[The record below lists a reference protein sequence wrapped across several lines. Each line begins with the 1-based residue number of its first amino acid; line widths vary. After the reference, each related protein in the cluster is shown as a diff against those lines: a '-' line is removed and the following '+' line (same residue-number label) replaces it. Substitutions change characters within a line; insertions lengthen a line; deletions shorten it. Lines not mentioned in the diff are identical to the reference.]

1 MRSTVLISRICRI
14 IETVGTSGDGAA
26 LAEAYASAVS
36 KVNSR
41 LEAVIAAADS
51 KSISDAIRL
60 LSEEPPLIEEVSTLD
75 FFQLQDWEN
84 LCDMNGWK
92 IPPRIDKQMVE
103 RVVGIG
109 ETKDAIMPF
118 LSQYKKAVRVN
129 NVRLAVKSLRR
140 LVDLD
145 HSQDWARKLQ
155 QSERQLQTL
164 IVEEF
169 SAAKRDG
176 LDDTCDRLAQEL
188 LDGVWKD
195 GLSVKGV
202 EDVKAYREQQ
212 EEKRRD
218 TELRENIGI
227 LGKCLNGKWDR
238 KLVLSLVRA
247 IDGFVERAGA
257 IPEEDMKVVDACRM
271 RYASELEQE
280 KLDKR
285 WREVNEK
292 LHVAIQGKD
301 YKAVRVAL
309 SAPEFLDREPVGE
322 MRGQAQ
328 VILDHVEAARHRNA
342 FLIVVFSFLAVSV
355 VLGVFGWRIKQKQF
369 VNRCEDEVVKLAY
382 WEKQVREHPRD
393 AIDGMTAYLVRLQ
406 KDTPDV
412 YNDPKVNQF
421 ETRLRILA
429 SEYNS
434 RTNQLVIVL
443 RELEE
448 MQATSWTNGIDGAT
462 VTSRI
467 DYVEGLLA
475 KDDDVFRLR
484 LLAVKNA
491 WADTVEKK
499 AAERRDRVLK
509 VQAMRVSRLTELV
522 SRLGVVSNRLTKELA
537 RADLKRE
544 VAECRTALEELK
556 SIPGTYSE
564 ELVSRLSEA
573 EKMFNE
579 AIEKQRAYAD
589 TLEELSS
596 AKDAEAILV
605 ARKDLI
611 ESFGNYREIHA
622 LKPLDVTVSDVRD
635 VLSEE
640 PSRVKSYLAVIKGS
654 VSREVFSSFIKENI
668 LAITGFPTYYSLHGL
683 IDKGGQ
689 QNQIVAVSEGK
700 PVIDKP
706 SYETAWRIS
715 CGDGVLLSF
724 GEQGVVRDMR
734 RRNGAHAVL
743 MPSSDEMRTV
753 VEIASRRDISV
764 VVFENEILKLIKKHI
779 VKGHEK
785 DFLDNEEK
793 YVTYFNPVRGWM
805 SPFRRVQFL
814 AWYMRW
820 LKEDLKLMPNDRE
833 LNRWYDKLARL
844 SKAVIVDGVGEP
856 LSWICIWDDRVR
868 KRTVECAKLLNKMPE
883 DWVERYRDVKR
894 KRKVFAVIEDWQVAY
909 AGKVKFDPFDSVYEK
924 NPEGIFVSVPGV
936 MANHP
941 LYVLRKIDGRT
952 TLVRAFEPEKDNVSW
967 RKCDQTAYAKEGYVL
982 GEPLY
987 HVYAR
992 GNGTFIDVQV
1002 ELAKIAGNAGLGE
1015 SDLEINRIPL
1025 FSNGGL

>member
-14 IETVGTSGDGAA
+14 IETGGTSGDGTA
-26 LAEAYASAVS
+26 LAEVYASAVS

-51 KSISDAIRL
+51 KSIGDAIRL

-75 FFQLQDWEN
+75 FFQFQDWEN

-103 RVVGIG
+103 RVVGIC

-155 QSERQLQTL
+155 QAERQLQTL

-169 SAAKRDG
+169 SAAKRDV

-202 EDVKAYREQQ
+202 EDIRAYREQQ
-212 EEKRRD
+212 EVKRRN
-218 TELRENIGI
+218 TELRENIAI
-227 LGKCLNGKWDR
+227 LEKCLNGKWDR
-238 KLVLSLVRA
+238 KLVLLLVRA
-247 IDGFVERAGA
+247 IDGFVERTGA

-271 RYASELEQE
+271 RCASELEQE

-292 LHVAIQGKD
+292 LHVAIQRED

-309 SAPEFLDREPVGE
+309 SAPEFLDREPVGG

-328 VILDHVEAARHRNA
+328 GILDHVEAARRRNT
-342 FLIVVFSFLAVSV
+342 FLFVMFSVLAVSF

-369 VNRCEDEVVKLAY
+369 ANRCEEEVVKLAY
-382 WEKQVREHPRD
+382 WEKQVRERPRD
-393 AIDGMTAYLVRLQ
+393 AIDGMTAYLVRL
-406 KDTPDV
+406 KEDAPDI

-421 ETRLRILA
+421 ETRLRILV

-434 RTNQLVIVL
+434 RTNQLVTAL
-443 RELEE
+443 RELED
-448 MQATSWTNGIDGAT
+448 MQATAWTKGVEGAA
-462 VTSRI
+462 VTNRI
-467 DYVEGLLA
+467 DCVEGLLA

-491 WADTVEKK
+491 WTAAVEKK
-499 AAERRDRVLK
+499 EAERRDRALK
-509 VQAMRVSRLTELV
+509 LQAARVSRLTALI
-522 SRLGVVSNRLTKELA
+522 SRLGIVSRRLVRELA
-537 RADLKRE
+537 RADLQGE
-544 VAECRTALEELK
+544 VAECRAALEELK

-564 ELVSRLSEA
+564 ELVTRLAEA

-579 AIEKQRAYAD
+579 ASEKQRAYVD
-589 TLEELSS
+589 TLEELAS
-596 AKDAEAILV
+596 AKDAESILV

-611 ESFGNYREIHA
+611 EAFGNYREIHA
-622 LKPLDVTVSDVRD
+622 LKPLGVTVSDVRD

-640 PSRVKSYLAVIKGS
+640 PSRVRSYLAAIKGS
-654 VSREVFSSFIKENI
+654 VPREVFSSFIKENI

-683 IDKGGQ
+683 IDKSGQ
-689 QNQIVAVSEGK
+689 QNRIIAVSEGK

-706 SYETAWRIS
+706 SYETTWRLS
-715 CGDGVLLSF
+715 CGEGALLSF
-724 GEQGVVRDMR
+724 DEQGVVRDMR
-734 RRNGAHAVL
+734 RRNGAYSVL

-753 VEIASRRDISV
+753 VEIAKRSDISV
-764 VVFENEILKLIKKHI
+764 SVFEDKILELIKKHI

-785 DFLDNEEK
+785 DFLDNEKK

-833 LNRWYDKLARL
+833 LNRWYDKLDRL
-844 SKAVIVDGVGEP
+844 SKAVMVDGVGES

-868 KRTVECAKLLNKMPE
+868 KRTAECAKLLNEMPE
-883 DWVERYRDVKR
+883 DWVERYRDTKR
-894 KRKVFAVIEDWQVAY
+894 KRRAFAVIGDWQVAY
-909 AGKVKFDPFDSVYEK
+909 AGKVKFDPFDSAYEK
-924 NPEGIFVSVPGV
+924 NPEGILVSASGV

-952 TLVRAFEPEKDNVSW
+952 TLVRAFEPEKDKVSW

-1002 ELAKIAGNAGLGE
+1002 ELAKIAGHAGLGE